1 MWQRI
6 LGYLSALFPIIWLSS
21 KIVRNKFRYRIL
33 KAENISF
40 NFVFQIFPRVNR
52 YIAVESGSVTD
63 SFNYDQAQTECEK
76 IGSGLAIMRN
86 QSDYNALISTVNKSG
101 ILLNAYS
108 GVVERDGKVWISGR
122 KSSGSWKWYT
132 REIIPTP
139 WFWTPGQPDA
149 TFDACAR
156 LRTVTSPFEI
166 NDSFCTSYFHKLAC
180 E

>member
-1 MWQRI
+1 M
-6 LGYLSALFPIIWLSS
+6 
-21 KIVRNKFRYRIL
+21 NKFRYSIL
-33 KAENISF
+33 KAELESIF
-40 NFVFQIFPRVNR
+40 FDFVFQIFPRVNR

-63 SFNYDQAQTECEK
+63 SYTYDQAQTECEK

-86 QSDYNALISTVNKSG
+86 QSDYNALISTVDRSG
-101 ILLNAYS
+101 ILLNAFS
-108 GVVERDGKVWISGR
+108 GDVETDGKVWISGR

-132 REIIPTP
+132 GEVIPTP

-156 LRTVTSPFEI
+156 LRTVTSPYEI
-166 NDSFCTSYFHKLAC
+166 NDEMCDTYYYKLAC